1 MPYQVRRGSGDKPFK
16 IVNKQTGQTVG
27 ASKTRQQAM
36 ASVRARMASEN
47 PPKGMMKGQHRKMM
61 GKRK

>member
-16 IVNKQTGQTVG
+16 IVNKQSGKVVG
-27 ASKTRQQAM
+27 ASKTRNQAN
-36 ASVRARMASEN
+36 ASVRARMASEM
-47 PPKGMMKGQHRKMM
+47 PVGKAKMGQHRKMM